1 MKMTIYLVDDEYMA
15 IQYFHYLLK
24 NTEMDCE
31 IAGEATNSMTA
42 LKEIIRLKPDMV
54 FADINLSLIHI

>member
-1 MKMTIYLVDDEYMA
+1 MGINIYIVDDEQMA

-31 IAGEATNSMTA
+31 IRRSYKQYDGIEGDNPPQAGYS
-42 LKEIIRLKPDMV
+42 
-54 FADINLSLIHI
+54 FC